1 MGKRNVS
8 KRPNEWAARGFG
20 GKQDNVTPRIT
31 PHPTDQE
38 PPTTSVN
45 NEETTVVE
53 PCKTKKK
60 QMSSS
65 NVQPKRPLKILSK
78 TKITTEPEETSFSEP
93 SSNTSGTK
101 NEIATPSEELKTK
114 TPGKR
119 KKAKQ
124 KSYTLFIGNLSYDT
138 TREDIFA
145 HFNKCGFIKEVRV
158 PLSKEDNS
166 SRGFAYLEVE
176 DNVTYEVCSLLKV
189 LVSNSSNHC
198 LYFNSESSKHAPLVP
213 QKKKNQCGMH
223 VWGQ

>member
-20 GKQDNVTPRIT
+20 GKQDNETPRIT
-31 PHPTDQE
+31 FHPNDQE

-45 NEETTVVE
+45 SEKSTEIE
-53 PCKTKKK
+53 PPKTKKK
-60 QMSSS
+60 QMSTN

-78 TKITTEPEETSFSEP
+78 TKELTEAEETSFSEP
-93 SSNTSGTK
+93 SNNTSATK
-101 NEIATPSEELKTK
+101 KEIGIPSEESKTK

-119 KKAKQ
+119 KKSKQ

-145 HFNKCGFIKEVRV
+145 HFNKCGYIKEVRV

-176 DNVTYEVCSLLKV
+176 DNVTYEVCI
-189 LVSNSSNHC
+189 
-198 LYFNSESSKHAPLVP
+198 
-213 QKKKNQCGMH
+213 
-223 VWGQ
+223 